1 MRFERLTR
9 SLRSTAFRLSAM
21 SAAIFMLSYIVVFA
35 VTYFEVGDAL
45 IQQRRAA
52 IEQEFDAMRL
62 RYVHGGVEALKRAIV
77 EESAPR
83 SGFPAFA
90 AVLPL
95 NGPSYGSVSIHHV
108 VPGWH
113 DYPEVVLPSGSEE
126 DNDEHLLTG
135 YGGKL
140 PDGSSL
146 LLGFDRFNI
155 IETQEAI
162 AWAFAWSALAVLLL
176 AVSGGIFIGRRA
188 LSRIDIFN
196 DRLRAYEGGK
206 LDSRLPVKGS
216 GDELDELSASVN
228 ATLGRVESLMASLRQ
243 VSNDIAHDLRTPLT
257 RLRHRL
263 ESASSNA
270 RSAEE
275 YAASIGDA
283 LAQIDL
289 ILSTFSALLR
299 IAQIEAGARRKGFSN
314 VDLSGLCSSIVDAY
328 RASFEDDR
336 RPLQAA
342 IDQGVFVRGDRDL
355 LTQALANLIEN
366 VLRHTAPGTA
376 MKVSLSADAEFANL
390 AVTDE
395 GPGIPKEEREAVFQR
410 FYRLERS
417 RTTAGSG
424 LGLSLVKAIAEL
436 HLGRVGLA
444 GERCRFEVFIKIPVV
459 QGDRIELPGAK
470 DRD

>member
-35 VTYFEVGDAL
+35 VTYLEVGDAL

-52 IEQEFDAMRL
+52 IEQEFDAMKL
-62 RYVHGGVEALKRAIV
+62 RYIHGGVEALKRAIV
-77 EESAPR
+77 EESTPR

-95 NGPSYGSVSIHHV
+95 NGPSYGSIAILHV
-108 VPGWH
+108 APGWH
-113 DYPEVVLPSGSEE
+113 DYPEVVLPSRSEE
-126 DNDEHLLTG
+126 DNDEHLLAG

-155 IETQEAI
+155 IETQETI
-162 AWAFAWSALAVLLL
+162 AWAFAWSALAMLLL

-188 LSRIDIFN
+188 LSRIDVFN
-196 DRLRAYEGGK
+196 DRLRAYESGR
-206 LDSRLPVKGS
+206 LESRLPIGGS

-263 ESASSNA
+263 EAASSNA
-270 RSAEE
+270 RTAEE

-283 LAQIDL
+283 LTQIDL

-299 IAQIEAGARRKGFSN
+299 IAQIEAGARRKGFTN
-314 VDLSGLCSSIVDAY
+314 VDLSDLCSSIVDAY
-328 RASFEDDR
+328 RASFEDER

-342 IDQGVFVRGDRDL
+342 IAQSVFVRGDRDL

-366 VLRHTAPGTA
+366 VLRHTAAGTP
-376 MKVSLSADAEFANL
+376 MKISLSAGAEFATL
-390 AVTDE
+390 AVSDE
-395 GPGIPKEEREAVFQR
+395 GPGIPGEEREAVFRR

-417 RTTAGSG
+417 RTTTGSG

-436 HLGRVGLA
+436 HSGRIFFEDEPA
-444 GERCRFEVFIKIPVV
+444 GFRVSLQIPLIGRNKTDVPTTYI
-459 QGDRIELPGAK
+459 D
-470 DRD
+470 